1 MDLTTS
7 LLNFNF
13 AMIYIIY
20 KILVLIKNRFSYVK
34 HNIFEISF
42 KKHNRL
48 PLFKKIIFFSKNMMM
63 ENPRSEKEKKLKI

>member
-20 KILVLIKNRFSYVK
+20 KILVLIKNRFSYLK

-42 KKHNRL
+42 KKHTRL